1 MADELD
7 DGLLL
12 DEQLVAHS
20 DEETQ
25 QAPKGAEATPEDRAA
40 DKKRKRRERQKAQ
53 RRKRAAEMHELT
65 EAEKS
70 VVQQPAALQADFLCA
85 QQQQVFPKLSALE
98 MQEIRVQDAM
108 LLETYAFAPAR
119 TLEHLAQFIRECKH
133 AN

>member
-53 RRKRAAEMHELT
+53 RRKRAAEMHEVT

-70 VVQQPAALQADFLCA
+70 VVQQPAAL
-85 QQQQVFPKLSALE
+85 
-98 MQEIRVQDAM
+98 
-108 LLETYAFAPAR
+108 
-119 TLEHLAQFIRECKH
+119 
-133 AN
+133 

>member
-40 DKKRKRRERQKAQ
+40 
-53 RRKRAAEMHELT
+53 EMHEVT